1 MHKILICD
9 DDRDIVNALKLYLA
23 DPDYCF
29 YEAYDGEQAV
39 EIVNNEKIDL
49 ILLDIMMPKTDGI
62 KAMSLIREKH
72 NIPVILLTAKSEESD
87 IVLGLNVGADDY
99 MVIPPFSVIL
109 KTPIDS
115 VLCLSATMTSA
126 DFCAFSITLCNGYLF
141 QGIPHRSP

>member
-99 MVIPPFSVIL
+99 ISDAASKYVLSLDKIDFSRDGISHLNIIDFLLGKKDIIL
-109 KTPIDS
+109 I
-115 VLCLSATMTSA
+115 
-126 DFCAFSITLCNGYLF
+126 
-141 QGIPHRSP
+141 